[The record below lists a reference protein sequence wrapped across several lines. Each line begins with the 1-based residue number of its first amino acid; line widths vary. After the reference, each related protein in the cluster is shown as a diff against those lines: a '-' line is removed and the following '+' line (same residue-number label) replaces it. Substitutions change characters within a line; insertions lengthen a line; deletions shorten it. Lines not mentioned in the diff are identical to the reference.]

1 MTNKPVT
8 LMMLLTLTIVLYSC
22 VQQDDYSSRTSTELA
37 QRSVLKPCSDSWKIY
52 VEDIVVTHDGAGHG
66 PDIGSV
72 EWMSVV
78 EFKLKVR
85 NNDDLP
91 ERGSASWCQY
101 IDNKINGNL

>member
-37 QRSVLKPCSDSWKIY
+37 QRSVLKPCSDSWQIY